1 MVKSKFSIS
10 LHIMTLL
17 AYYPG
22 EWHSSARIAESLNI
36 NPVLVRKE
44 LKALKNG
51 NLIESKE
58 GKNGGVKLGK
68 SAENILLADIFEAIK
83 GSSHVLNLSN
93 NVPDVHCKIGGQ
105 INEKLLSMFDDID
118 KAIVDILKLQ
128 TLEAFKN
135 QF

>member
-22 EWHSSARIAESLNI
+22 EWHSSAIIAESLNI

-44 LKALKNG
+44 LKALKSG
-51 NLIESKE
+51 GLVESKE
-58 GKNGGVKLGK
+58 GKNGGVRLGK
-68 SAENILLADIFEAIK
+68 SAKNISLADIFEAIK
-83 GSSHVLNLSN
+83 GDSHVLNLSN
-93 NVPDVHCKIGGQ
+93 NLPDVNCKIGSQ
-105 INEKLLSMFDDID
+105 INEKLLSIFDNVDN
-118 KAIVDILKLQ
+118 AIVDILKIQ
-128 TLEAFKN
+128 TLEKFKN

>member
-22 EWHSSARIAESLNI
+22 DWHSSAVIANSLNI

-44 LKALKNG
+44 LKALKEND
-51 NLIESKE
+51 LIESKE
-58 GKNGGVKLGK
+58 GKNGGVRLGK
-68 SAENILLADIFEAIK
+68 SAKSITLADIFEAVK

-105 INEKLLSMFDDID
+105 INEKLLAMFDNID
-118 KAIVDILKLQ
+118 HAIINILKPQ
-128 TLEAFKN
+128 TLEDFKN

>member
-22 EWHSSARIAESLNI
+22 EWHSSTIIADSLNI

-44 LKALKNG
+44 LKALKESG
-51 NLIESKE
+51 LIQSKE
-58 GKNGGVKLGK
+58 GKHGGVMLGK
-68 SAENILLADIFEAIK
+68 TAKNISLADIFEAVK
-83 GSSHVLNLSN
+83 GNNNILNLSN
-93 NVPDVHCKIGGQ
+93 NVPDVNCKIGGQ
-105 INEKLLSMFDDID
+105 INEKLMSMFNTID
-118 KAIVDILKLQ
+118 NAIINSLKDQ
-128 TLEAFKN
+128 TLEEFAN

>member
-22 EWHSSARIAESLNI
+22 EWHSSAKIAESLKI

-44 LKALKNG
+44 LIALKSSG
-51 NLIESKE
+51 LVDSKE

-68 SAENILLADIFEAIK
+68 SAKNISLADIFEAVK
-83 GSSHVLNLSN
+83 GSSHVLNLSSN
-93 NVPDVHCKIGGQ
+93 IPDVSCKIGGQ
-105 INEKLLSMFDDID
+105 INEKLLSMFGEID
-118 KAIVDILKLQ
+118 NAIIDILEPQ

>member
-22 EWHSSARIAESLNI
+22 EWHSSTRIAESLNI

-44 LKALKNG
+44 IKALRNAD
-51 NLIESKE
+51 LIESKE
-58 GKNGGVKLGK
+58 GKNGGVRLGK
-68 SAENILLADIFEAIK
+68 SAKYISLADIFEAVK
-83 GSSHVLNLSN
+83 GGSHVLNLSN
-93 NVPDVHCKIGGQ
+93 NVPDVSCQIGGQ
-105 INEKLLSMFDDID
+105 INEKLLAIFDNMDN
-118 KAIVDILKLQ
+118 AIIDILKPQ
-128 TLEAFKN
+128 TLEKFKN

>member
-22 EWHSSARIAESLNI
+22 EWHSSAKIAESLNI

-44 LKALKNG
+44 IKALKSSG
-51 NLIESKE
+51 LIESKE
-58 GKNGGVKLGK
+58 GKNGGVQLGK
-68 SAENILLADIFEAIK
+68 SAKKISLADIFEAVK
-83 GSSHVLNLSN
+83 GGSHVLNLSN
-93 NVPDVHCKIGGQ
+93 NIPDVSCKIGGQ
-105 INEKLLSMFDDID
+105 INEKLLSIFDNVDN
-118 KAIVDILKLQ
+118 AIIDILKPQ
-128 TLEAFKN
+128 TLEKFKN

>member
-22 EWHSSARIAESLNI
+22 EWHSSNVIAESLNI

-44 LKALKNG
+44 LKALISN

-58 GKNGGVKLGK
+58 GKNGGVKLAQPAK
-68 SAENILLADIFEAIK
+68 NITLADIFEAVK
-83 GSSHVLNLSN
+83 GTSHVLNLSN
-93 NVPDVHCKIGGQ
+93 NVPDVNCVIGGQ
-105 INEKLLSMFDDID
+105 INEKLLVIFDQVDD
-118 KAIVDILKLQ
+118 AILNILKPQ
-128 TLEAFKN
+128 NLEEFKN